1 MLSYEF
7 IKAMYNYGFP
17 INAYAELGQI
27 TPEQYQ
33 KITGEAYQ
41 QA

>member
-1 MLSYEF
+1 MLSYDF
-7 IKAMYNYGFP
+7 IKAMFNFGFS
-17 INAYAELGQI
+17 IDAYVKLGQI

-33 KITGEAYQ
+33 EITGKPYQ

>member
-7 IKAMYNYGFP
+7 IKAMFEFGFP
-17 INAYAELGQI
+17 IDDYVKFNQI

-33 KITGEAYQ
+33 QITGKPYQ

>member
-7 IKAMYNYGFP
+7 IKAMYNYGFS
-17 INAYAELGQI
+17 IDSYAELGQI

-33 KITGEAYQ
+33 EITGKPYQ